1 MVEIKFP
8 YKFKGKN
15 FDFVVEEVINGSSLI
30 EFEIT
35 IQNVSDKVREFQYS
49 FNENVKIICFKKFT
63 VYFHEGSFNVILKNH
78 QINFPELGYEH
89 NCIRYFSFKEILKT
103 INILESLD
111 KEIENHFV
119 KGV

>member
-1 MVEIKFP
+1 MVGVKFP
-8 YKFKGKN
+8 YKFKGRN
-15 FDFVVEEVINGSSLI
+15 FDFVVEEVIDDISLR

-35 IQNVSDKVREFQYS
+35 IQNISDKIREFQYS
-49 FNENVKIICFKKFT
+49 FNENVNILCSKKFT
-63 VYFHEGSFNVILKNH
+63 VYFKEGSFNVILKNN
-78 QINFPELGYEH
+78 QINFPQLGYEH
-89 NCIRYFSFKEILKT
+89 NCRRYFNLKEILKT